1 MAELAMSL
9 QEHNIG
15 EGIIPKTFDIQVP
28 ANRKLVIG
36 RKRSGCRIEQVFSSK
51 DMPKIVQYRFVGIE
65 GVKDG
70 SIFARYVANSP
81 TRKDLSLAER
91 KVDIYGNCII
101 NDIARLFI
109 PEGIEEFVSI
119 GSITR
124 DDVLRAHIEEE
135 SITGYWYVKADVEMG
150 DELGIVYRDEM
161 SQFNIMSAK
170 GFKNK
175 DPYKASVRPA
185 VTVRLVN
192 A

>member
-9 QEHNIG
+9 QERYM
-15 EGIIPKTFDIQVP
+15 EKGIIPKTFDIQVP

-51 DMPKIVQYRFVGIE
+51 DMPEIVQYRFVGIE
-65 GVKDG
+65 GV
-70 SIFARYVANSP
+70 N
-81 TRKDLSLAER
+81 LAER
-91 KVDIYGNCII
+91 KADIYGNCII

-150 DELGIVYRDEM
+150 DGLGIVYRDEIN
-161 SQFNIMSAK
+161 QFNIMSDK
-170 GFKNK
+170 GFNNK